1 MVQEKLLVENFIS
14 HNECDDLLKIALDTF
29 VDDKRTITENWY
41 AKTNENKEFENRIH
55 KLISP
60 LLEYDFEIL
69 WINLTEYENNR
80 KLKPHKD
87 TDSSITFVI
96 PLTDGYEGGEFIL
109 SDKEY
114 ILGKGDC
121 IYFNGK
127 KTAHGVNSV
136 TEGYRASLNVWTR
149 KINPITLV

>member
-69 WINLTEYENNR
+69 RINLTEYENNR
-80 KLKPHKD
+80 KLLQ
-87 TDSSITFVI
+87 II
-96 PLTDGYEGGEFIL
+96 ANRL
-109 SDKEY
+109 
-114 ILGKGDC
+114 
-121 IYFNGK
+121 K
-127 KTAHGVNSV
+127 KRV
-136 TEGYRASLNVWTR
+136 
-149 KINPITLV
+149 